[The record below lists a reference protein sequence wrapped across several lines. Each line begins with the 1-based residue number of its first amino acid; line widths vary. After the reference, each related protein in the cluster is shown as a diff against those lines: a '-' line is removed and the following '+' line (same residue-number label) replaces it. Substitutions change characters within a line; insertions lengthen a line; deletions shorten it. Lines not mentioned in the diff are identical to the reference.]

1 MNPFDF
7 IHDLNEDILAKEGER
22 EVPELFI
29 QKYSHYQCSSL
40 MMNVTAEGAGFQIE
54 LLKESEKYSRQYFQ
68 KLYVENSQKFLG
80 SDAHLDYQNF

>member
-7 IHDLNEDILAKEGER
+7 IHDLNKEFLTKEGDLG
-22 EVPELFI
+22 VPELVT
-29 QKYSHYQCSSL
+29 QKYSCYQCSSL
-40 MMNVTAEGAGFQIE
+40 MMNVTEDGVGYQIE
-54 LLKESEKYSRQYFQ
+54 LLKESEEYSRKYFQ